1 MKQRARATFDWNRLR
16 AFLVTAE
23 EGSLS
28 AAARALGLAQPT
40 LGRQVAALEEE
51 LGVALFERVG
61 RSLSLTRSGL
71 ELLEHAR
78 AMGEAAGRVSL
89 AASGRVEAV
98 AGEVTVTA
106 SDVISAWLLPPVL
119 ERLRQ
124 AAPGLSLEIVATN
137 SLRDI
142 RRREADIAIRHVEPQ
157 DGELI
162 ARRMPDMQARLY
174 ASRDLI
180 ARRGGPPRDAA
191 ALSAWPFIGFER
203 SDRFRL
209 ALNALGLSLTQG
221 SFPLVSENGVVAW
234 HYVRAGLGVGAMIE
248 EVARLSPEVECVLPE
263 LPAIPVP
270 VFLVTHRE
278 LRTSRRIRIVFDHIT
293 ALLAGD

>member
-78 AMGEAAGRVSL
+78 AMGAAAGRVSL

-180 ARRGGPPRDAA
+180 ARRGGPPDDAA
-191 ALSAWPFIGFER
+191 ALSAWPFVGFER

-221 SFPLVSENGVVAW
+221 SFPLASENGVVAW

>member
-89 AASGRVEAV
+89 VASGRVEAV
-98 AGEVTVTA
+98 EGEVTVTA

-180 ARRGGPPRDAA
+180 ARRGGPPHDAA
-191 ALSAWPFIGFER
+191 ALSAWPFVGFER

-221 SFPLVSENGVVAW
+221 SFPLASENGVVAW

>member
-78 AMGEAAGRVSL
+78 AMSEAAGRVSL

-180 ARRGGPPRDAA
+180 ARRGGPPHDAA
-191 ALSAWPFIGFER
+191 ALSAWPFVGFER

-221 SFPLVSENGVVAW
+221 SFPLASENGVVAW

>member
-1 MKQRARATFDWNRLR
+1 MALAEILMLGRMLP
-16 AFLVTAE
+16 LVET
-23 EGSLS
+23 SLDKHFTVHRV
-28 AAARALGLAQPT
+28 AAAD
-40 LGRQVAALEEE
+40 VAALPAD
-51 LGVALFERVG
+51 LC
-61 RSLSLTRSGL
+61 
-71 ELLEHAR
+71 AR
-78 AMGEAAGRVSL
+78 IQ
-89 AASGRVEAV
+89 AV
-98 AGEVTVTA
+98 AGGAHVPVNA
-106 SDVISAWLLPPVL
+106 ALIDRLP
-119 ERLRQ
+119 
-124 AAPGLSLEIVATN
+124 SLEIVATN

-180 ARRGGPPRDAA
+180 ARRGGPPHDAA
-191 ALSAWPFIGFER
+191 ALSAWPFVGFER

-221 SFPLVSENGVVAW
+221 SFPLASENGVVAW

-278 LRTSRRIRIVFDHIT
+278 LRTSRRIRIVFDHIM